1 MSTVSRCHDDTH
13 APPPADDGTAGQS
26 HRDRATEPGLTGYPC
41 GEDVFLIA
49 GTDADVPRAAIANRQ
64 AGFYR
69 DTCDPTLLCNKSH
82 QHAVIRATDPLLAF
96 EGWHVD
102 DVADLATDPTS
113 PLVLRP
119 AYSFSSKGSALII
132 DHDRIPDSEDLQ
144 QLRAPAGGYQIHRH
158 LPGRP
163 IFVNGVMSGGA
174 FSLADCWRCLVMPR
188 GCRDILVSVVN
199 LPRAR
204 LPDAL
209 TERLARL
216 AAAFGIDAG
225 PLHFELVETDHGPKC
240 VKCAPR
246 LATEPLPG
254 LCRLAGIGGQTAL
267 FEAGLACAFR
277 DPLPDAAEPDVFVA
291 DYSFVA
297 DRHGLL
303 RAMTGGDAIG
313 ALTSFDHI
321 ALAPPIGRTIKAT
334 CDGYS
339 YGATFFLKHHDET
352 VIDADIA
359 VLDTMNRAG
368 PFWIAAPGDET

>member
-1 MSTVSRCHDDTH
+1 MNTASRAHRDTQ
-13 APPPADDGTAGQS
+13 AASPAGEETAGGRE
-26 HRDRATEPGLTGYPC
+26 RDCTAETGLTGYAC
-41 GEDVFLIA
+41 DNRRFLIA
-49 GTDADVPRAAIANRQ
+49 ETDADVPRAAIANRR

-69 DTCDPTLLCNKSH
+69 DTCDPALICNKSH
-82 QHAVIRATDPLLAF
+82 QHAVIRATDPSLAF
-96 EGWHVD
+96 EGWHVR
-102 DVADLATDPTS
+102 DVSDLPSAITGPA
-113 PLVLRP
+113 VLRP
-119 AYSFSSKGSALII
+119 VYSSSSKGSALII
-132 DHDRIPDSEDLQ
+132 AHDRIPDSDDLQ
-144 QLRAPAGGYQIHRH
+144 QLRASIGGCQIHRY

-163 IFVNGVMSGGA
+163 IFVNGVMSGGV

-204 LPDAL
+204 LPEAL
-209 TERLARL
+209 NERLARIAMAL
-216 AAAFGIDAG
+216 GLDAG
-225 PLHFELVETDHGPKC
+225 PLHFELVETEHGPKC

-297 DRHGLL
+297 DSDGILL
-303 RAMTGGDAIG
+303 GMAGGDAIRD
-313 ALTSFDHI
+313 LPSFDHT

-334 CDGYS
+334 RDGYS
-339 YGATFFLKHHDET
+339 YGATFFLKHRDEA

-359 VLDTMNRAG
+359 LLDRMNRAG
-368 PFWIAAPGDET
+368 PFRIGMPADDT

>member
-1 MSTVSRCHDDTH
+1 MSTVSRRQDEAH
-13 APPPADDGTAGQS
+13 APSPADEATAGG
-26 HRDRATEPGLTGYPC
+26 RDRDCSAETGLTGYPC
-41 GEDVFLIA
+41 GEDVFVIA
-49 GTDADVPRAAIANRQ
+49 QTDADVPRAAIANRR

-82 QHAVIRATDPLLAF
+82 QHAVIRATDPPLAF
-96 EGWHVD
+96 EGRHLD
-102 DVADLATDPTS
+102 DLADLATDPAR

-119 AYSFSSKGSALII
+119 AYSSSSKGSALII
-132 DHDRIPDSEDLQ
+132 DPHRIPDSDDLQ
-144 QLRAPAGGYQIHRH
+144 QLRASAGGYQIHRH

-277 DPLPDAAEPDVFVA
+277 DPLPDAAEPDLFVA

-303 RAMTGGDAIG
+303 LAMTGGDAIG
-313 ALTSFDHI
+313 ALASFDHT

-334 CDGYS
+334 RDGYS

-368 PFWIAAPGDET
+368 PFRIAAPGDEI